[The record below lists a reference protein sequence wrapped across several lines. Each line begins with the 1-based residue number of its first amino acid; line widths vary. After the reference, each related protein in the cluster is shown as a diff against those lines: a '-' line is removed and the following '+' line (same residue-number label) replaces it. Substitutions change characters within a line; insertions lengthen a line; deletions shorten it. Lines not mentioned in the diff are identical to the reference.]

1 MEKGEKNDSTYERLI
16 LAGLKLFSEYG
27 YDATS
32 TRMIAQE
39 AGVNLSAISFHFSG
53 KERLLNAC
61 LEFVAEKTANYY
73 GMISVKISGLLE
85 RESITKEEVYDCL
98 CEIVKLQI
106 IVAFGRQYRS
116 SLKLIYWEHVHSM
129 QGYHPVTATLFEK
142 IEKSMAMLIVA
153 ATDIPYEKA
162 VIASRFINGSII
174 SFGEHSQLVQYALG
188 NEDNLDQEL
197 RPWVRNEIAHYC
209 DVVIRDLLGL
219 EKVAA
224 PEGPVPEEAV
234 ASAGQ
239 R

>member
-1 MEKGEKNDSTYERLI
+1 MEKNDKNDSTYEKLI

-61 LEFVAEKTANYY
+61 LEFIAEKAASYY
-73 GMISVKISGLLE
+73 DSISVTIDDLLK
-85 RESITKEEVYDCL
+85 RDTVTKQEVYDCL
-98 CEIVKLQI
+98 VEIVKLQI
-106 IVAFGRQYRS
+106 SVAFGRRYRS
-116 SLKLIYWEHVHSM
+116 SVKLVYWEHVHSM
-129 QGYHPVTATLFEK
+129 QGYHPVTSTLFEK
-142 IEKSMAMLIVA
+142 IEKSMAMLIVSV
-153 ATDIPYEKA
+153 TGLPYEKA

-188 NEDNLDQEL
+188 NGGSLDQEL
-197 RPWVRNEIAHYC
+197 LPWVRNEIGHYC
-209 DVVIRDLLGL
+209 DVVIRDVLGM
-219 EKVAA
+219 EK
-224 PEGPVPEEAV
+224 
-234 ASAGQ
+234 